1 MREGWTQLQ
10 SEDIGLGA
18 LKETLDAWLA
28 RVKSPVLGFIVLA
41 FILVN
46 WKPLWFLVFTDENGY
61 TKIAY
66 FEQHTTPLSLYWL
79 PLIIGLIG
87 AILTPWVD
95 LFGVWIARFPVLIRR
110 KIQGAH
116 ETDVLIT
123 DMDNTTRLEVAKVE
137 SQAKSQAAI
146 ENAALAKAERN
157 KKATEIGVDAVA
169 EIEKVRAIAQD
180 ELQKVIAELSSIDR
194 ILIQQ
199 LNIVSPIDEQNFVEQ
214 VTVTLL
220 RLEPSRFSSGQ
231 RAIIESKAS
240 LERLRKRG
248 IVFNQLNQIS
258 LSEIG
263 YRVSDILA

>member
-1 MREGWTQLQ
+1 M
-10 SEDIGLGA
+10 GA

-41 FILVN
+41 FIVVN
-46 WKPLWFLVFTDENGY
+46 WKPLWFLVFTDESGY
-61 TKIAY
+61 TKITY
-66 FEQHTTPLSLYWL
+66 FEQHTTPMTLYWL

-95 LFGVWIARFPVLIRR
+95 LFGVLIARFPILIRR
-110 KIQGAH
+110 QIQGAH

-123 DMDNTTRLEVAKVE
+123 EMYNTTRLEVAKVE

-157 KKATEIGVDAVA
+157 KKATEIGDDAVA
-169 EIEKVRAIAQD
+169 DIEKVRAAAQD

-199 LNIVSPIDEQNFVEQ
+199 LNIVSPIDELIFVEK
-214 VTVTLL
+214 VTATLL
-220 RLEPSRFSSGQ
+220 KVEPTRFSSGQ
-231 RAIIESKAS
+231 RAVIESKAS
-240 LERLRKRG
+240 LDRLRKSG
-248 IVFNQLNQIS
+248 IVTNQVNRIT
-258 LSEIG
+258 LSEYG